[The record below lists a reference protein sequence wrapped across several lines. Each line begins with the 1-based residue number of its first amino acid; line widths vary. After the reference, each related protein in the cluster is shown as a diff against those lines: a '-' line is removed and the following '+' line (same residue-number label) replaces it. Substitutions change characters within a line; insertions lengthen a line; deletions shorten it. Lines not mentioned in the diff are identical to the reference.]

1 MGGSVVTEQ
10 HFSFLTSTG
19 ELGGGGSGM
28 ESTSTYGTSLT
39 SSMARWDGFSITA
52 LNVGCMHP
60 TGNLEIT

>member
-1 MGGSVVTEQ
+1 MGGSVVTWQ

-19 ELGGGGSGM
+19 ELGGGGGT
-28 ESTSTYGTSLT
+28 ESTSMYGTSLT

-52 LNVGCMHP
+52 LNVGCMLP